1 MTPLTM
7 AVLIDDPELVETLVR
22 RGADVNV
29 PSGPSF
35 CQTTA
40 LHAACIRGNL
50 DIVRCLVEHGGD
62 LHHSDCDGMDAMKIA
77 AVSGKAATL
86 EYLIQV

>member
-1 MTPLTM
+1 M
-7 AVLIDDPELVETLVR
+7 AVLMDKPELVKTLVR

-35 CQTTA
+35 YQRTV
-40 LHAACIRGNL
+40 LHVACVRGSL
-50 DIVRCLVEHGGD
+50 DVIRCLVEHGAD
-62 LHHSDCDGMDAMKIA
+62 LHRSDCDGMDAMKMV
-77 AVSGKAATL
+77 AVSGSVATL